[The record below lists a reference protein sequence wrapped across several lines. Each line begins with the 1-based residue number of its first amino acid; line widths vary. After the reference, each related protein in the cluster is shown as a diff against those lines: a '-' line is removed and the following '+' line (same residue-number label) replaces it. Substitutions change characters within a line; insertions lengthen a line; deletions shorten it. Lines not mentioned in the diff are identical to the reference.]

1 MTAAAGTDVRFLL
14 SHPAHWIALGFG
26 SGLSPKAPG
35 TVGTLW
41 AWLMFLLLDRWLH
54 GAAWGMAIIAAFVV
68 GCWACT
74 VTSVTTPRQQ
84 AAAISD
90 LAFSMSISLRELMRF
105 SFRCGGVLGSGCLVL
120 GSVRGSRFGVR
131 GHGPQEP

>member
-41 AWLMFLLLDRWLH
+41 AWLMFLLLDRWK
-54 GAAWGMAIIAAFVV
+54 
-68 GCWACT
+68 
-74 VTSVTTPRQQ
+74 RQ
-84 AAAISD
+84 
-90 LAFSMSISLRELMRF
+90 E
-105 SFRCGGVLGSGCLVL
+105 
-120 GSVRGSRFGVR
+120 
-131 GHGPQEP
+131 